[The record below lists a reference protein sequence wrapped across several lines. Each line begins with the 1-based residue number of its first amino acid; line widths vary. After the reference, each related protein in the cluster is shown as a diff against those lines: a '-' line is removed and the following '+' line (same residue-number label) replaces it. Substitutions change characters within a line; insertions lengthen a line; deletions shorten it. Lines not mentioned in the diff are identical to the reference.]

1 MPLTEEREQFRGREM
16 AHPELGSRILDA
28 VIEQV
33 GSAGKVETMARLEGR
48 NMTMVLAPEKKAV
61 VKKPHEPRV
70 AHDDNTHNDTAQAE
84 PQQAPAEP
92 VSDEVVETADP
103 A

>member
-1 MPLTEEREQFRGREM
+1 
-16 AHPELGSRILDA
+16 
-28 VIEQV
+28 
-33 GSAGKVETMARLEGR
+33 
-48 NMTMVLAPEKKAV
+48 MVLAPEKKAV
-61 VKKPHEPRV
+61 VKKPHEPRA
-70 AHDDNTHNDTAQAE
+70 AHDDNTHNDTAPAE